1 MKTKPNLPNLPLV
14 DIPTFGFMQDYNRKF
29 KAYDVTVTKGE
40 VKTQPIGGD
49 GLDAEGIYPVP
60 RVVKETK
67 DTFTVKYAGVG
78 MGDGPWERVFYRTA
92 DAARRGALKWLNG
105 AAELTEEQKTVI
117 DRDKKMK
124 IRNELKEWIAH
135 QKKLIVKKEAEV
147 ARLTKELG
155 A

>member
-1 MKTKPNLPNLPLV
+1 MKTKPNFPNLPV
-14 DIPTFGFMQDYNRKF
+14 VAIPTFGFMQDYNRKF

-60 RVVKETK
+60 RVVEETK

-78 MGDGPWERVFYRTA
+78 MGDGPWKRVFYRTA
-92 DAARRGALKWLNG
+92 DAARRAAVKWLNG
-105 AAELTEEQKTVI
+105 AAEMTEKQMVEAARIEKQKVRK
-117 DRDKKMK
+117 DL
-124 IRNELKEWIAH
+124 EEWIVH
-135 QKKLIVKKEAEV
+135 QKQLIAKKEAEV